1 MKSKLVRVAIVLLG
15 LVSLGLAAGAD
26 IQVGF

>member
-1 MKSKLVRVAIVLLG
+1 MQGKLIRVGVVVLG
-15 LVSLGLAAGAD
+15 LISLGLAAGAD

>member
-1 MKSKLVRVAIVLLG
+1 MKSKLVRIAIVLLG